1 MPEQRMRIIGISGAI
16 LISIMT
22 LWAHADR
29 LPSPPGPA
37 YSGFMPGDWQYKE
50 QQADE
55 GVCG

>member
-1 MPEQRMRIIGISGAI
+1 MRIIGISGVI

-55 GVCG
+55 GGCG